1 MRNVAQLVAEMA
13 SVLTEVAIAIEGAPA
28 RGVGQV
34 GLLWVLLLLLLLL
47 L

>member
-1 MRNVAQLVAEMA
+1 MRDVTQLVAEMA
-13 SVLTEVAIAIEGAPA
+13 CVLTEVAIAIEGAPA

-34 GLLWVLLLLLLLL
+34 GLLLLLLLLLL